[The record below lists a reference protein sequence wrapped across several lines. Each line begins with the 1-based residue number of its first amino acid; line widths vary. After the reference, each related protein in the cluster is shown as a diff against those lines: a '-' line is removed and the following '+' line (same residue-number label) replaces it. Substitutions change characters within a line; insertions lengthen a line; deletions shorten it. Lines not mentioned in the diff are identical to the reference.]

1 LFTPKAYNVDFDLV
15 PSLSGHQMLAAP
27 EGTKMEHFLTWVQ
40 ALPDREPPAWLS
52 LPPTAERL
60 IAVAQGNELLWKLR
74 KMRMLADDD
83 DELLTTAVKSQ
94 GSQQPAWMRTL
105 FERCREWLGEL
116 PEKFNTLAKQAAEH
130 QDPLY
135 RLFAR
140 EGSIGRRL
148 LDHVQRDLQDII
160 KVCQG
165 ELKQTNHLRTLMSA
179 LTKGTIPDHWRRYK
193 VNKSMAV
200 TGWIANF
207 ARRLAQL
214 DHIAGLDNLNNL
226 EVWLGGLFFPEAY
239 ITATRQA
246 VAHRKKWSLETLYL
260 RLDLERVN
268 DPGAFV
274 VDGLVL
280 EGASWTNDRLILND
294 GDAVRLNSSQLRWVQ
309 VDESNQQGLVNLP
322 VYLNN
327 DRGDV
332 LFTVDLPFDTASGS
346 LVATRAVCLTAGG

>member
-1 LFTPKAYNVDFDLV
+1 
-15 PSLSGHQMLAAP
+15 
-27 EGTKMEHFLTWVQ
+27 
-40 ALPDREPPAWLS
+40 
-52 LPPTAERL
+52 
-60 IAVAQGNELLWKLR
+60 
-74 KMRMLADDD
+74 
-83 DELLTTAVKSQ
+83 
-94 GSQQPAWMRTL
+94 
-105 FERCREWLGEL
+105 
-116 PEKFNTLAKQAAEH
+116 
-130 QDPLY
+130 
-135 RLFAR
+135 
-140 EGSIGRRL
+140 
-148 LDHVQRDLQDII
+148 
-160 KVCQG
+160 
-165 ELKQTNHLRTLMSA
+165 
-179 LTKGTIPDHWRRYK
+179 
-193 VNKSMAV
+193 MAV

-226 EVWLGGLFFPEAY
+226 EVWLGGLFYPEAY

-274 VDGLVL
+274 VDGMWTLRSFSAPFHAVCFVGLVL

-309 VDESNQQGLVNLP
+309 VDESNQQGLINLP

-332 LFTVDLPFDTASGS
+332 LFTVDLPFDTASGP